1 MIKYNFNP
9 SLITMAQVY
18 AFVSNRGGAGK
29 SSLVSQVAPA
39 LALRNPGKQVLLLD
53 LSIQGDA
60 SVITLGGT
68 GAPRDLV
75 PGIRTRGAEVIAAL
89 PNEKRSLA
97 FVNNAVMAATPPVFM
112 GGWGVLG
119 RAVTPANLGSGR
131 AHLTSGF
138 EWQKHAVRVRDAHPA
153 GNAPEN
159 LWISPGGRA
168 LYTAFPASE
177 VLTTAA
183 SLRTAFTAM
192 GPNVLVVIDTD
203 AELAERTSSLIGI
216 SASRSL
222 CMVLTSS
229 WTDYQRLLD
238 DAANGFFAGLTWL
251 AERDPASAAKI
262 SLVVFNNVQLLNKN
276 KSGVGGTMLP
286 FTPPRAALDA
296 IGDISNHLYSMGTA
310 PTTNYKQF
318 FSDPAV
324 FGSHHAFV
332 ERYVTGFS
340 TVPTTVWQDCQARGV
355 PVVCAAGEGA
365 KGPAAQIEE
374 LVARM

>member
-39 LALRNPGKQVLLLD
+39 LALLNPGKQVLLLD

-97 FVNNAVMAATPPVFM
+97 FVSNTVIAPPAFV

-131 AHLTSGF
+131 VTSVF
-138 EWQKHAVRVRDAHPA
+138 EWQKHAVRVREAHPD
-153 GNAPEN
+153 GNAPDN

-168 LYTAFPASE
+168 LYTAFPAAE

-183 SLRTAFTAM
+183 ALRTAFTAM
-192 GPNVLVVIDTD
+192 GSDVLVVIDTD
-203 AELAERTSSLIGI
+203 AELAERTSSIIGI
-216 SASRSL
+216 AASRGL

-238 DAANGFFAGLTWL
+238 DAANGFFAGLAWL
-251 AERDPASAAKI
+251 AERDPTSAAKI

-296 IGDISNHLYSMGTA
+296 IGDISNHLYSISTS
-310 PTTNYKQF
+310 PTTNHKQF